1 MLTFFRIIRTG
12 ILSFWRNRWLSLAT
26 VLILVISLSILTGL
40 VLVSKAT
47 DSLVAEIRDK
57 VDVSAYF
64 LPETTEEDILAVKED
79 LNNFPDIAQVT
90 YISREEAL
98 LKFRDAHSDN
108 EVILQSLDEIGDNPL
123 EASLNIKATQASAY
137 KAIANFLESKY
148 SDYLDKVNYR
158 ETANIINRLFN
169 ITDTIRKV
177 GLLASAILLFIA
189 FLVTFNTV
197 RLAIF
202 SMREEISI
210 MRLVGA
216 SNFFIRG
223 PFLVEGI
230 LGGFLA
236 SIITF
241 ASFYAITYFLAPPI
255 SGFLSGLNLFSYYSS
270 HLLYIFGLQLAV
282 GVAVGIVSSTIA
294 IRRYLEA

>member
-79 LNNFPDIAQVT
+79 LNNFPDIAEVT

-108 EVILQSLDEIGDNPL
+108 EVILQSLD
-123 EASLNIKATQASAY
+123 
-137 KAIANFLESKY
+137 
-148 SDYLDKVNYR
+148 
-158 ETANIINRLFN
+158 
-169 ITDTIRKV
+169 
-177 GLLASAILLFIA
+177 
-189 FLVTFNTV
+189 
-197 RLAIF
+197 
-202 SMREEISI
+202 
-210 MRLVGA
+210 
-216 SNFFIRG
+216 
-223 PFLVEGI
+223 
-230 LGGFLA
+230 
-236 SIITF
+236 
-241 ASFYAITYFLAPPI
+241 
-255 SGFLSGLNLFSYYSS
+255 
-270 HLLYIFGLQLAV
+270 
-282 GVAVGIVSSTIA
+282 
-294 IRRYLEA
+294 

>member
-1 MLTFFRIIRTG
+1 MLTFLRIIRTG
-12 ILSFWRNRWLSLAT
+12 FLSFWRNRWLSLAT

-79 LNNFPDIAQVT
+79 LNNFPDIAEVT

-148 SDYLDKVNYR
+148 SNYLDKVNYR
-158 ETANIINRLFN
+158 EAATIINRLFN
-169 ITDTIRKV
+169 ITDTIRQV

-189 FLVTFNTV
+189 FLV
-197 RLAIF
+197 IW
-202 SMREEISI
+202 
-210 MRLVGA
+210 
-216 SNFFIRG
+216 
-223 PFLVEGI
+223 
-230 LGGFLA
+230 
-236 SIITF
+236 
-241 ASFYAITYFLAPPI
+241 
-255 SGFLSGLNLFSYYSS
+255 
-270 HLLYIFGLQLAV
+270 LYL
-282 GVAVGIVSSTIA
+282 
-294 IRRYLEA
+294 

>member
-79 LNNFPDIAQVT
+79 LNNFPDIAEVT

-123 EASLNIKATQASAY
+123 EASLNIKATQVS
-137 KAIANFLESKY
+137 IN
-148 SDYLDKVNYR
+148 
-158 ETANIINRLFN
+158 ETGNMWCVDEYNR
-169 ITDTIRKV
+169 
-177 GLLASAILLFIA
+177 AW
-189 FLVTFNTV
+189 
-197 RLAIF
+197 
-202 SMREEISI
+202 
-210 MRLVGA
+210 RLVA
-216 SNFFIRG
+216 DIKEWRMMKEHIIQVHVG
-223 PFLVEGI
+223 PNHVLM
-230 LGGFLA
+230 LGVDGCVTSWSA
-236 SIITF
+236 PTK
-241 ASFYAITYFLAPPI
+241 LAPTGVWKVLPLKESLQYI
-255 SGFLSGLNLFSYYSS
+255 TQDNNKIWGITRQNK
-270 HLLYIFGLQLAV
+270 LYH
-282 GVAVGIVSSTIA
+282 
-294 IRRYLEA
+294 E